1 MPKSRKNKKKGA
13 NRPVIYS
20 YDVAGR
26 TCYVG
31 QAKNQKKRDNQHKAG
46 SLHIDRILRRQSTWP
61 EPTTLESIDPTREEE
76 YVNNRERHHIKGH
89 NTYFRG
95 YNKTPGGNMG
105 KPPQLWKNL
114 DFFKKLKNL
123 PMPGNPMTDTQKKL
137 LQQLVTLVPLPPI
150 FRVTIDLTRGSTS
163 EEYEQERSE
172 RICQMAWDKYRYH
185 FADQKADLIQL
196 GSFVSRN
203 SSLINND

>member
-1 MPKSRKNKKKGA
+1 M
-13 NRPVIYS
+13 
-20 YDVAGR
+20 
-26 TCYVG
+26 
-31 QAKNQKKRDNQHKAG
+31 
-46 SLHIDRILRRQSTWP
+46 HIDRILRRQSTWP

-105 KPPQLWKNL
+105 HSRPGGQLWENL

-123 PMPGNPMTDTQKKL
+123 PMPGNQMTVTQKKL
-137 LQQLVTLVPLPPI
+137 LQQLVMVRPLPPI
-150 FRVTIDLTRGSTS
+150 FRVTVDLTRSSTS

-185 FADQKADLIQL
+185 FADQRADLIQL
-196 GSFVSRN
+196 GSFVYRN
-203 SSLINND
+203 SLFV